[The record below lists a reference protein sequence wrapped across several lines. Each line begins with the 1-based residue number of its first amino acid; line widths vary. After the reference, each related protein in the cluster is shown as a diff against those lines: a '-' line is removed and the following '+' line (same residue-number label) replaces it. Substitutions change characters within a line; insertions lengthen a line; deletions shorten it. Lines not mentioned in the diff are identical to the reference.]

1 MAVVN
6 KVQSK
11 VPQLRF
17 LEFSGEWNTHFLKGL
32 SKTGFSNGVFNDKNK
47 VGSGYKLINV
57 KDMYEGDSINIDTL
71 TLLQV
76 DEPEFKR
83 NQVSFGDIFFTR
95 SSIVAAGIA
104 YSNINLSSDSDITF
118 DGHLMR
124 MSPDTKKVEPEF
136 LAINLRSQKP
146 RRQFIAR
153 AKVSTMATI
162 GQDDIASVKIS
173 APMLP
178 EQNKIASF
186 LSTVD
191 KKISLLKQK
200 HEQLVQYKK
209 GVMQQL
215 FSQQLRFKYDNGQD
229 FPDWEDKKLNTLLT
243 EHKKRNRDLK
253 YNKGDVLS
261 VSGELGVINQ
271 IEHLGRSYAGESVR
285 DYHIVHEGD
294 IVYTKSP
301 LKANPYGIIKAN
313 KGKAGIVSTLYAVY
327 SCKNTANYEYL
338 EYYFWIDAN
347 TNRYLRPLVQKG
359 AKNDMKINNQRV
371 LIDRIS
377 VPSKQEQDKIVKFL
391 KALDEKIFLA
401 GQQLEQTQAYKQGLL
416 QQMFV

>member
-1 MAVVN
+1 MGNVVN
-6 KVQSK
+6 AKSK

-17 LEFSGEWNTHFLKGL
+17 PEFSGSWASYKLGALSEIRSASRVHKEQWTESGVPFFRTSDVVAAHKGRDNRKVFISNDLYEEL
-32 SKTGFSNGVFNDKNK
+32 SKKTGKVKANDVLVTGGGSIGVPYLIPNDEPLYFKDADLLWFSNKNSLNGLYLYEFLLSPK
-47 VGSGYKLINV
+47 FRRHLERISHKGTISHYTIEQAKKTPIILPKLSEQQ
-57 KDMYEGDSINIDTL
+57 K
-71 TLLQV
+71 
-76 DEPEFKR
+76 
-83 NQVSFGDIFFTR
+83 
-95 SSIVAAGIA
+95 IA
-104 YSNINLSSDSDITF
+104 DLLSSVNN
-118 DGHLMR
+118 R
-124 MSPDTKKVEPEF
+124 
-136 LAINLRSQKP
+136 
-146 RRQFIAR
+146 
-153 AKVSTMATI
+153 
-162 GQDDIASVKIS
+162 
-173 APMLP
+173 
-178 EQNKIASF
+178 
-186 LSTVD
+186 
-191 KKISLLKQK
+191 ISLLEQK

-209 GVMQQL
+209 GIMQQL
-215 FSQQLRFKYDNGQD
+215 FSQKLRFKDDNGQD

-261 VSGELGVINQ
+261 VSGGLGVINQ

-401 GQQLEQTQAYKQGLL
+401 GQKLEQTQVYKQGLS

>member
-1 MAVVN
+1 MTN
-6 KVQSK
+6 TQSK

-17 LEFSGEWNTHFLKGL
+17 PEFSSSIKRIQFGETVE
-32 SKTGFSNGVFNDKNK
+32 SNLYGPRFDASNYSTE
-47 VGSGYKLINV
+47 GNV
-57 KDMYEGDSINIDTL
+57 KTIRGTDLSNDGEIKYDQVPLALIDKKTVENHKLEDGDLVMITTAECGKAAVYRKQKIN
-71 TLLQV
+71 
-76 DEPEFKR
+76 F
-83 NQVSFGDIFFTR
+83 
-95 SSIVAAGIA
+95 
-104 YSNINLSSDSDITF
+104 LSSAYGVRFRLNEKGNPIYFKYYFQTWNAKRETNKFIRKATVSNLPGSDVLKYRL
-118 DGHLMR
+118 GL
-124 MSPDTKKVEPEF
+124 P
-136 LAINLRSQKP
+136 L
-146 RRQFIAR
+146 FI
-153 AKVSTMATI
+153 
-162 GQDDIASVKIS
+162 
-173 APMLP
+173 
-178 EQNKIASF
+178 EQEKIASY

-200 HEQLVQYKK
+200 HKQLVQYKK
-209 GVMQQL
+209 GIMQQL
-215 FSQQLRFKYDNGQD
+215 FSQQLRFKDDNGQD

-243 EHKKRNRDLK
+243 EHKKRNRDLTYSK
-253 YNKGDVLS
+253 DDVLS
-261 VSGELGVINQ
+261 VSGDLGVINQ

-327 SCKNTANYEYL
+327 SCKNTASYEYL

-377 VPSKQEQDKIVKFL
+377 VPSKKEQDKIVKFL

-401 GQQLEQTQAYKQGLL
+401 GQKLKQTQAYKQGLL

>member
-1 MAVVN
+1 MTN
-6 KVQSK
+6 IQSK
-11 VPQLRF
+11 VPLLRF
-17 LEFSGEWNTHFLKGL
+17 PEYKGNWKRIELGNIGSFLNGLTYSPDNIRGEGLLVLRSSNVQGGRLAFKDNVFVNVEVKEELL
-32 SKTGFSNGVFNDKNK
+32 SKLGDILICVRNGSK
-47 VGSGYKLINV
+47 KLIGKNALITEECPKATHGAFMSV
-57 KDMYEGDSINIDTL
+57 FRSEDSNFAFQLLQTEKYRRQVFVDLGATINSINGSNL
-71 TLLQV
+71 KKYK
-76 DEPEFKR
+76 F
-83 NQVSFGDIFFTR
+83 
-95 SSIVAAGIA
+95 
-104 YSNINLSSDSDITF
+104 YSPKSREAEEI
-118 DGHLMR
+118 
-124 MSPDTKKVEPEF
+124 
-136 LAINLRSQKP
+136 
-146 RRQFIAR
+146 
-153 AKVSTMATI
+153 ST
-162 GQDDIASVKIS
+162 
-173 APMLP
+173 
-178 EQNKIASF
+178 F

-200 HEQLVQYKK
+200 HEHLVQYKK